1 MVIEATNLQNS
12 KQTLLTTRFS
22 HSSVVDHSSLVI
34 PVWKSKLFFSAV
46 DRDIF
51 LYLCLCERV
60 MKISW
65 ILCSLILSQ
74 DCQDSLQNS
83 EPEINFALEYGGRLV
98 DDDITDPED
107 KTKINEEV
115 EDMAKALTDLKEDAA
130 KERKRYYAQ
139 VVSPFGAMK
148 RSIVHSLGSLTE
160 ERCVQFRNSLIK
172 FAKWRE
178 KLLWWF
184 TNSTH
189 LCSIRVKTLSGF
201 QYFPVNMI
209 NYLLSI

>member
-1 MVIEATNLQNS
+1 
-12 KQTLLTTRFS
+12 
-22 HSSVVDHSSLVI
+22 
-34 PVWKSKLFFSAV
+34 
-46 DRDIF
+46 
-51 LYLCLCERV
+51 

-115 EDMAKALTDLKEDAA
+115 GEMGKALNDLKEDAA

-139 VVSPFGAMK
+139 VVSPFGTMK
-148 RSIVHSLGSLTE
+148 RSIVHSLSSLTE
-160 ERCVQFRNSLIK
+160 ELCVQVRNSLIK
-172 FAKWRE
+172 FNKWRE
-178 KLLWWF
+178 NLLWWF

-189 LCSIRVKTLSGF
+189 PCSIGVKTLSGF
-201 QYFPVNMI
+201 QYFPVNVI

>member
-1 MVIEATNLQNS
+1 M
-12 KQTLLTTRFS
+12 
-22 HSSVVDHSSLVI
+22 
-34 PVWKSKLFFSAV
+34 
-46 DRDIF
+46 
-51 LYLCLCERV
+51 
-60 MKISW
+60 
-65 ILCSLILSQ
+65 
-74 DCQDSLQNS
+74 
-83 EPEINFALEYGGRLV
+83 V

-172 FAKWRE
+172 FAK
-178 KLLWWF
+178 
-184 TNSTH
+184 
-189 LCSIRVKTLSGF
+189 
-201 QYFPVNMI
+201 
-209 NYLLSI
+209 